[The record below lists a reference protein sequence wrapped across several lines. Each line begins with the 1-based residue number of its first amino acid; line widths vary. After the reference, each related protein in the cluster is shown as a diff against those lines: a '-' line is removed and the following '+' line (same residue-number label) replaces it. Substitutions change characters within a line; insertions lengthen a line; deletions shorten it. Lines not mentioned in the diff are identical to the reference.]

1 MICPICGTQQR
12 SSAQCVQC
20 HTPVSGNKK
29 STEEEND
36 LLGIEPSLD
45 ESLKPA
51 AKSAVSDVPK
61 KPVPSHASYP
71 ASQPANETSLISKPA
86 LDPPLVSKK
95 ARAVL
100 ISTTQRV
107 EGKRIRQY
115 FGLIHATVIVS
126 LSDEW
131 ASSERGTHQILF
143 KDGTKKALNTLKKEA
158 ADLGGNAVVATTL
171 DTHRIDSESILLSAI
186 GTAVSLEGPK

>member
-12 SSAQCVQC
+12 TSAQCVQC
-20 HTPVSGNKK
+20 HTPVSGIKRPA
-29 STEEEND
+29 EEEND
-36 LLGIEPSLD
+36 LLGIEASLD

-51 AKSAVSDVPK
+51 PKTAVSDVPRK
-61 KPVPSHASYP
+61 SVPSHASYP
-71 ASQPANETSLISKPA
+71 ATSQPTEDALVSKPV
-86 LDPPLVSKK
+86 LDPPVVKKK

-115 FGLIHATVIVS
+115 FGLINATVIVS

-131 ASSERGTHQILF
+131 AVSERGSHQVLF
-143 KDGTKKALNTLKKEA
+143 KDGTKKALNELKKEA
-158 ADLGGNAVVATTL
+158 ADLGANAVVATIL

-186 GTAVSLEGPK
+186 GTAVFLEGPK